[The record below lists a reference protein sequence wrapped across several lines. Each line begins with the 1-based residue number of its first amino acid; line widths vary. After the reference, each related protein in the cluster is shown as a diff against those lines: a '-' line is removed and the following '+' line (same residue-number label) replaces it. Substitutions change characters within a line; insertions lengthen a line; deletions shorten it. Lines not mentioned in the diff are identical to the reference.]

1 VASNFEG
8 AVSMLRGR
16 VCVVTGASRG
26 IGKGIALAL
35 GEAGA
40 TVYVT
45 GRSDAG
51 GATEGLPGTVQETA
65 DAVTHRG
72 GQGVAVRLDHTADAE
87 VEALFAR
94 VTQEHGRLDLLVNNA
109 WGGYEQHDW
118 SRFVAPFWEQ
128 PLRHWSGMFEAGVRA
143 ALSAS
148 RLAAPLMLPNRRGL
162 IVHTTAWDRDKY
174 LGNLFYDVA
183 KAAVNRLAFG
193 MARELQP
200 HHVAVV
206 ALAPGFVRTERVL
219 AAFAGAGRAP
229 GNLESPEYTGR
240 AVVALAGDANVM
252 ARSGRVLTVGQL
264 AAEYGFTDVDGRQWP
279 PFQIEA

>member
-1 VASNFEG
+1 MSV
-8 AVSMLRGR
+8 LRGK
-16 VCVVTGASRG
+16 VVVVTGGSRG
-26 IGKGIALAL
+26 VGKGIALAL

-45 GRSDAG
+45 GRSDAAG
-51 GATEGLPGTVQETA
+51 TTEGLPGTVRDTA
-65 DAVTHRG
+65 DAVTQRG
-72 GQGVAVRLDHTADAE
+72 GQGVPVRCDHAADAE

-94 VTQEHGRLDLLVNNA
+94 VEQEQGRLDVLVNNA
-109 WGGYEQHDW
+109 WGGYEQFDW
-118 SRFVAPFWEQ
+118 SRFGAPFWEQ
-128 PLRHWSGMFEAGVRA
+128 PMRLWSGMFESGVRA
-143 ALSAS
+143 HLAAT
-148 RLAAPLMLPNRRGL
+148 RLAVPLMLPRRGGL

-183 KAAVNRLAFG
+183 KAAVNRMAFG

-206 ALAPGFVRTERVL
+206 ALAPGFVGTERVR
-219 AAFAGAGRAP
+219 AAFAGAGRTP
-229 GNLESPEYTGR
+229 GNLESPEYIGR
-240 AVVALAGDANVM
+240 AVVALAADENVM
-252 ARSGRVLTVGQL
+252 AKSGRVLTVGHL